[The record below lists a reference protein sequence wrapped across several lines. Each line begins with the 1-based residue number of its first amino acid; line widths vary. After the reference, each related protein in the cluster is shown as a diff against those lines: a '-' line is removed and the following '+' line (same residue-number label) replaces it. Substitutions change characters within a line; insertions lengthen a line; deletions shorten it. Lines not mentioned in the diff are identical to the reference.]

1 MTPFHNRRTA
11 MTHTLKTLLAGAL
24 LATLPAFAE
33 DASPAEKAAEAAS
46 SDTAKATE
54 TVSAENKA
62 AETTPL
68 AEPAATYP
76 AIPQPENYHLALVG
90 PDGKTAT
97 DADAPFK
104 DKYLLV
110 AFGFTSCPDVCP
122 TTLYEFAQMLK
133 IVKTPEQIQPVF
145 ISIDPLRDDPE
156 RLNQYTGFFD
166 KRIVGLTGN
175 MDDIEATAKR
185 YGASFGYRHK
195 GKKVVPPDLPNG
207 YTVYHSTIIYLLSP
221 KRELI
226 DAFDYQSGAEKLA
239 RDIEKAIAKD
249 EGAKS

>member
-1 MTPFHNRRTA
+1 MPRP
-11 MTHTLKTLLAGAL
+11 LQTLLASAL
-24 LATLPAFAE
+24 LAALPAAFAE
-33 DASPAEKAAEAAS
+33 DAQPADKPAEAVAPADVAKAADNQADAAKAAEKPAEAPAS
-46 SDTAKATE
+46 YA
-54 TVSAENKA
+54 
-62 AETTPL
+62 P
-68 AEPAATYP
+68 
-76 AIPQPENYHLALVG
+76 IPQPEGYHLALVG

-97 DADAPFK
+97 DGDAPFK

-122 TTLYEFAQMLK
+122 TTLYEFGQMLK
-133 IVKTPEQIQPVF
+133 IVKDPAQIQPVF
-145 ISIDPLRDDPE
+145 ISIDPLRDDPT

-175 MDDIEATAKR
+175 MADIEATAKR
-185 YGASFGYRHK
+185 YNATFGYRHQ
-195 GKKVVPPDLPNG
+195 GKKVVPPDLPPG
-207 YTVYHSTIIYLLSP
+207 YTVYHSTMIYLLSP

-249 EGAKS
+249 EGKAA